1 MRVRTRRAR
10 ASESESEDQEVES
23 QDHRE
28 LSNRQLK
35 NFTTGL
41 LKRVDVM
48 KKKVTKGRK
57 DKQALKK
64 KYKKT
69 KAVFVRRIK
78 GLKAANKKFTS
89 QLRTVKTKCD
99 NAVVQAKARTAKKE
113 SDFAKKEWKL
123 KDNVREET
131 VKAERKESD
140 FAKKEWKW
148 KDNVCEETAKAERW
162 KQDAVQTKAFC
173 KTQLQ
178 AKDEAIKKLK
188 QEAQAAQAKGKYYD
202 DFVKKSISDRM
213 DLRKH
218 KDRVDLR

>member
-1 MRVRTRRAR
+1 
-10 ASESESEDQEVES
+10 
-23 QDHRE
+23 
-28 LSNRQLK
+28 
-35 NFTTGL
+35 
-41 LKRVDVM
+41 M

-131 VKAERKESD
+131 VKAERKES
-140 FAKKEWKW
+140 
-148 KDNVCEETAKAERW
+148 ERW